1 MMMSPR
7 REEKVV
13 VAEITLENLKIDKVK
28 FKAYSDMYDDP
39 FIADYEAKIA
49 IAKALETVEHLRA
62 LGKSITEALYID
74 VASLIPIVFQL
85 EGYVKRATGLS
96 IALKDFGIS
105 EVRDKAHRKEVEGLD
120 ICMSTLISNIEAD
133 DNKAALIAKGY
144 KEADLTAL
152 KALKVK
158 IDTENVS
165 QTLQDENQAETL
177 AANNIVYDEL
187 DAITKDIMDAGK
199 RIFKFSDKTK
209 LAEYTYQKVMRKI
222 RHETNQTKEEI
233 KDIEKSCV
241 VYVNCDDADGNP
253 IEGLTVTII
262 EYNQVVETDEEG
274 IAYFEKVPTD
284 PIKVVNIKVEGETW
298 ITQNLENKT
307 LEPGIDMNFDVTM
320 LPEPPTP

>member
-13 VAEITLENLKIDKVK
+13 VAEITLENLKIDKVA
-28 FKAYSDMYDDP
+28 FKAYSDMYDDQ
-39 FIADYEAKIA
+39 FIADYEAKISV
-49 IAKALETVEHLRA
+49 AKALETVEHLRA
-62 LGKSITEALYID
+62 LGKSITEALYVD
-74 VASLIPIVFQL
+74 VASLIPILFQL

-158 IDTENVS
+158 IDTENVT

-177 AANNIVYDEL
+177 VANNIVYNEL
-187 DAITKDIMDAGK
+187 DATTKDVMDAGK
-199 RIFKFSDKTK
+199 RIFKFNNETK
-209 LAEYTYQKVMRKI
+209 LKEYTYQKVMTKI
-222 RHETNQTKEEI
+222 RHQSNTTIKEI
-233 KDIEKSCV
+233 KDLEKSCV
-241 VYVNCDDADGNP
+241 VYVNCEDADGNP
-253 IEGLTVTII
+253 IEGLIVTII

-284 PIKVVNIKVEGETW
+284 PTKIVNIKVEGETW
-298 ITQNLENKT
+298 IAQNLENKT
-307 LEPGIDMNFDVTM
+307 LESGGELNFDVVM
-320 LPEPPTP
+320 LPSPQIA